1 MNHAHKHCNNHPHPS
16 PQMTDSCRSCACGHV
31 FEDRKQIGGKRFSG
45 RNVMTLVITGYWSH
59 LHRVSDIDI
68 WRCKFGQVQ
77 NADPRHLWQFSHL
90 VFRHNARVP
99 NSLSTNVNTPFLQL
113 YTQEF
118 GHGVS
123 AAVLGHC
130 TRHTPLCVHLS
141 CLLRGNLLLCK
152 PITPLTHTLLQN
164 GVSNIYA
171 VTYNGVVYTQ
181 DVNTTTFCASIETP
195 VLGQHQVW
203 SRLWRIPVKLPVNS
217 TQAYLRILGHC
228 WPPVRRSKT
237 DLM

>member
-45 RNVMTLVITGYWSH
+45 RNVITLGITGYWSH

-68 WRCKFGQVQ
+68 GSCKFGQVK
-77 NADPRHLWQFSHL
+77 NPDPHL
-90 VFRHNARVP
+90 VFRYSARVP

-130 TRHTPLCVHLS
+130 TRHKPLCAHLS
-141 CLLRGNLLLCK
+141 CLLGGNLLFCK

-164 GVSNIYA
+164 GVSSIYA
-171 VTYNGVVYTQ
+171 VTYNV
-181 DVNTTTFCASIETP
+181 TFCASIKTP

-203 SRLWRIPVKLPVNS
+203 SRLWRIPVKLPVNP
-217 TQAYLRILGHC
+217 T
-228 WPPVRRSKT
+228 
-237 DLM
+237 